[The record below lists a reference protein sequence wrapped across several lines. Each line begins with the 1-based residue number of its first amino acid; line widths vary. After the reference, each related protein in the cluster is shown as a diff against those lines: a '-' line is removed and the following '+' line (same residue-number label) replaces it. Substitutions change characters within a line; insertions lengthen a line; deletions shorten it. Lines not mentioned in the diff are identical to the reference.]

1 MGESIL
7 EQFMGFVRKR
17 TLFKSC
23 FLFQSIYENRMKSEQ
38 DVLKQIVC
46 IEEMEERLMGHMI
59 QLNHV
64 KKQYGND
71 KNTFYAVNDIS
82 LSIKEGEFVAIVGKS
97 GSGKSTLLNI
107 MSGID
112 EASEGEVKIKERDI
126 KHFSQKDM
134 ISFRGKHI
142 GIVFQFFQLMPTLTV
157 LENVVMP
164 MDFVGYLDKKQRYIR
179 AKELLKKVGMEKH
192 CDKLPGSL
200 SGGEQQ
206 RVAIARALANDPDM
220 IFADEPTGN
229 LDSKTTED
237 IFRLL
242 VQLSEEGKSIIM
254 VTHNGEL
261 AMRCPRRICISD
273 GKITEDVSKESKG
286 E

>member
-1 MGESIL
+1 M
-7 EQFMGFVRKR
+7 
-17 TLFKSC
+17 
-23 FLFQSIYENRMKSEQ
+23 SEA
-38 DVLKQIVC
+38 I
-46 IEEMEERLMGHMI
+46 RLSHI
-59 QLNHV
+59 
-64 KKQYGND
+64 KKQYGTGE
-71 KNTFYAVNDIS
+71 NTFYAVNDINM
-82 LSIKEGEFVAIVGKS
+82 SIQEGEFVAIVGKS

-112 EASEGEVKIKERDI
+112 EATEGEVMIEGQKVKD
-126 KHFSQKDM
+126 FSQKEM
-134 ISFRGKHI
+134 TVFRGKNI

-164 MDFVGYLDKKQRYIR
+164 MDFIEYLDKKERYAR
-179 AKELLKKVGMEKH
+179 AEEILKKVGMEKH
-192 CDKLPGSL
+192 RDKLPSNL

-206 RVAIARALANDPDM
+206 RVAIARALANNPKI
-220 IFADEPTGN
+220 IFADEPTGY

-237 IFRLL
+237 IFNLL
-242 VQLSEEGKSIIM
+242 VQLSKEGKSIIM

-273 GKITEDVSKESKG
+273 GKIVEDINKESKG